1 MDNLNKIN
9 GDKDLYD
16 RLSVWMADYEDPTLV
31 MEDKEMTLS
40 EAERFL
46 YHQAFDVMYDIYQ
59 TCTEETQNDVEGVP
73 V

>member
-16 RLSVWMADYEDPTLV
+16 RICGWMAEMDDMQEEPTAWETGSGKYML
-31 MEDKEMTLS
+31 D
-40 EAERFL
+40 
-46 YHQAFDVMYDIYQ
+46 QAMQIMYDIYQ
-59 TCTEETQNDVEGVP
+59 TCGDESKDDVEGVP